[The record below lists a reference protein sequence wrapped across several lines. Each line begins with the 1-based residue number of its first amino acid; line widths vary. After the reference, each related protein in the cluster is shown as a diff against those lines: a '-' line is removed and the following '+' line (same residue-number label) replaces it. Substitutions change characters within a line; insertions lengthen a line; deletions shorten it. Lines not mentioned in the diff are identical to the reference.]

1 MKKDW
6 KTCEEYYI
14 NEKDLCREEGKEWKK
29 WERKKNKSMKKKIE
43 KVRLTIWWGGR
54 HKERKKKLRCES
66 GG

>member
-14 NEKDLCREEGKEWKK
+14 NEKDLCREKGKEWKK

-43 KVRLTIWWGGR
+43 KVRLTIWGG
-54 HKERKKKLRCES
+54 
-66 GG
+66 GQT